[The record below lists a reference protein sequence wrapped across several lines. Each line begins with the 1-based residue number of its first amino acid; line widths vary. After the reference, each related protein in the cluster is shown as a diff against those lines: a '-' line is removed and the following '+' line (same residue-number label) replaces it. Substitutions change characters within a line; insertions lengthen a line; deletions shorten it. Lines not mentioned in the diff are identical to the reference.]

1 MPPAQQPQMYP
12 TAQNNDAVMAAI
24 QSLKADITSEI
35 DTRLQAQQQAFEE
48 RLKPVDT
55 ISQTLEEARK
65 AQAEAQQ
72 RQQQQDPQVYQPKS
86 WEQIRQDAANDAY
99 ERMKQEQTQREQQE
113 QRTRELSAQEEAE
126 LEGDIDRQLSQ
137 LEKNGYLP
145 PVGNPND
152 FNDPGVATRR
162 ELLQYAKYTGSP
174 ELIPLADSLAQ
185 LHKNNMVFDAQTQS
199 FKDATG
205 TTTPLPGKFA
215 PVGNSSTHGPS
226 GFSGPTQAEIHNMS
240 MDELTQLAT
249 VRGYGPVPQTAY
261 NETGF

>member
-1 MPPAQQPQMYP
+1 MQPQQPYVP
-12 TAQNNDAVMAAI
+12 PQNNDAVMAAI
-24 QSLKADITSEI
+24 QSLKTDITNEI
-35 DTRLQAQQQAFEE
+35 DSRLQAQQEAFEE
-48 RLKPVDT
+48 RLKPVDS

-72 RQQQQDPQVYQPKS
+72 RQQQQNSQTYQPKT
-86 WEQIRQDAANDAY
+86 WDQVRQDAANDAY
-99 ERMKQEQTQREQQE
+99 ERMRQEREQERQQE
-113 QRTRELSAQEEAE
+113 ERTRQLTAQEEAE
-126 LEGDIDRQLSQ
+126 LEGDIDRQLAT

-174 ELIPLADSLAQ
+174 ELVPLAESLSQ

-215 PVGNSSTHGPS
+215 PVGNSSTNAPSGWSGPS
-226 GFSGPTQAEIHNMS
+226 QAEIHNMS
-240 MDELTQLAT
+240 MDELTQLAQT
-249 VRGYGPVPQTAY
+249 RGYGPIPTTSY